1 MEMDN
6 AVPGPFPTP
15 PLPNFNVG
23 KTALVESQV
32 VSTTLY
38 QGDVYD
44 TFFAYFTFVHNC
56 SYMVPN
62 QFDLLVLND

>member
-23 KTALVESQV
+23 KTAQVESQV

-44 TFFAYFTFVHNC
+44 TFLPT
-56 SYMVPN
+56 
-62 QFDLLVLND
+62 LLLSIIVAIWSLIGLIFLS

>member
-6 AVPGPFPTP
+6 AVPGPLPNP

-23 KTALVESQV
+23 KTAQVESQV

-44 TFFAYFTFVHNC
+44 TFFDHNC

-62 QFDLLVLND
+62 RFGLLVLND